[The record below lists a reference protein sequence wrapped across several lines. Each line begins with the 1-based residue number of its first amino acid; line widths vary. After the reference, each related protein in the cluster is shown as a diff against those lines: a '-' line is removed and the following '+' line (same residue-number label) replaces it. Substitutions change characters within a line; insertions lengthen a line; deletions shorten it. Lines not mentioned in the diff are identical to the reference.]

1 MARCLKVYI
10 LHADR
15 SRTLPLRTGDAKE
28 SQLLKGIIAGETSEL
43 IACLKSMCGTLDIV
57 IQKTVDLQGPPEP
70 VVRLVS
76 SYRADILFLE
86 LSAATL
92 PASLE
97 LARRLQANRAG
108 TIFVGFASEQLLEER
123 AALEVGIWQI
133 LISPF
138 DERDF
143 LQTIRLAL
151 DQQKSEP
158 SVHGFLPAKGGAGA
172 TVTALNTATC
182 LAQVL
187 NRKVLLIE
195 ADFHSGILPLL
206 LNFKPQASVMEALE
220 TSALLDDRS
229 WPRMVTNSHGVDIL
243 AAWGARTAGQDS
255 PLNFDRLLAFAKQ
268 RYDTVLVDLPVVV
281 DHITEAVSYHSRNM
295 FVVSTPEPICMDVAR
310 RRLRQLQTRGAKA
323 TARQV
328 ILNRVLEHPTLVDV
342 EEYGRAVGGR
352 IAAVLPNDYSVIQE
366 SIAGTGPVSLDSLLG
381 KAYLALAGSIA
392 GQERPLEPPDSNR
405 FPSLKS
411 LFSSL
416 ARTDSVKVV

>member
-1 MARCLKVYI
+1 M
-10 LHADR
+10 
-15 SRTLPLRTGDAKE
+15 
-28 SQLLKGIIAGETSEL
+28 LKGIIAGETSEL
-43 IACLKSMCGTLDIV
+43 IDCLRAMCGALGIV

-76 SYRADILFLE
+76 SYRADIVFME
-86 LSAATL
+86 LSAATT
-92 PASLE
+92 PAALE
-97 LARRLQANRAG
+97 LARRLQANRSG
-108 TIFVGFASEQLLEER
+108 TIFVGFASEQIAEQR
-123 AALEVGIWQI
+123 AALDAGIWQI

-138 DERDF
+138 DEKDF

-151 DQQKSEP
+151 DQQNSEP

-187 NRKVLLIE
+187 KRKVLLIE

-206 LNFKPQASVMEALE
+206 LNFTPQASVMEALE
-220 TSALLDDRS
+220 SSERLDDRS
-229 WPRMVTNSHGVDIL
+229 WPSMITQRHGVDIL

-268 RYDTVLVDLPVVV
+268 RYDIVIVDLPVLV

-310 RRLRQLQTRGAKA
+310 RRLRQLQARGTK
-323 TARQV
+323 TTTRQV
-328 ILNRVLEHPTLVDV
+328 ILNRVVEHPTMVDV
-342 EEYGRAVGGR
+342 DEFGRAIGGR
-352 IAAVLPNDYSVIQE
+352 IAAVLPNDYVAIQE
-366 SIAGTGPVSLDSLLG
+366 SIAGTGLVSLDSLLG

-392 GQERPLEPPDSNR
+392 GQERPLEPPDPDR
-405 FPSLKS
+405 FPSSLKS
-411 LFSSL
+411 LFSL
-416 ARTDSVKVV
+416 FARTDSVKVAPSIGRGAASGDKTTSSPW